1 MTAAPRRITV
11 LGSTGSI
18 GRSALDIARRHPDRF
33 TVEALAARSDAE
45 RMAAQIREFR
55 PRVAV
60 LSDHAAAARLRAM
73 DPGCPVLGGPE
84 GLAEAAALPADTVL
98 CAVVGAVGLAPLLAA
113 LDAGNRVAVANK
125 EPLVMAGRLV
135 MERARARGVDVLP
148 VDSEHNAVFQC
159 LQGHDPA
166 DVRCIHL
173 TASGGP
179 FYGRSREQ
187 MRDITPEQAAKHP
200 TWRMGEKIS
209 VDSATLMN
217 KGLEIIEAMWLFG
230 LPLEKIEVV
239 IHPQSTVHSLVEF
252 NDGNILAQ
260 LGVTDM
266 RTPIMHA
273 LMYPERAPGPVARLD
288 LADLGALT
296 FHAPDFEAFPCLAL
310 ARDAAAE
317 GGTATAVLNA
327 ANEEAVAAFCA
338 GRIPFLAIGG
348 VVENTRALCP
358 ATADWDL
365 ESVLD
370 ADRRARETA
379 GGLIARMESEG

>member
-1 MTAAPRRITV
+1 MTTAPRRITV

-33 TVEALAARSDAE
+33 TVEALAARNDAE
-45 RMAAQIREFR
+45 RMAEQIREFR

-60 LSDHAAAARLRAM
+60 LSDPAAAARLRAM

-113 LDAGNRVAVANK
+113 LDVGNRVAVANK

-179 FYGRSREQ
+179 FYGRTREQ

-288 LADLGALT
+288 LAGLGALT